1 VFPPALSTLSTLSV
15 HGAAHGAV
23 SSPSTR
29 KYSYYYCSS
38 KMTKMAK
45 THDDDLR
52 RPLLLLLLLLLL
64 LRLPAATRATF
75 LRTNASFPT
84 GLSYAARLVFLS
96 GANLAWIAGGSTT
109 YVSSFFLLF
118 FAFFPASW
126 TIARFF
132 VFVLLPSSS
141 FSFLLLPATT
151 NQRPTTAGDV
161 ICERQHGSLMAASRP
176 VFFPLSLT
184 NDNEERQQHTRHGRR
199 SSFSRSSP
207 LPLSLALPLVSLSLS
222 IYLSLSLSLSSHSMS
237 LEI

>member
-52 RPLLLLLLLLLL
+52 RPLLLLLLLLL

-184 NDNEERQQHTRHGRR
+184 NDNEERQQHA
-199 SSFSRSSP
+199 SFFLFSFLASP
-207 LPLSLALPLVSLSLS
+207 SLSRPPS
-222 IYLSLSLSLSSHSMS
+222 CLSLSLYLSISLALSSHSMS